1 MTSLLLAAA
10 LGFQQPAPLKYT
22 LKENTRTFAKA
33 EFNLTRFKDGSL
45 RHRWVVSEIGGDKKS
60 SFTDE
65 MIWDAAARP
74 KVFKRV
80 MNEGGGVT
88 TITGL
93 FFDNR
98 VEVTFQSNGLREMET
113 HPAPT
118 KHSTVNPATYWFVD
132 SKPKVGAR
140 ATVAEFDFE
149 NMEWVVISIIY
160 KGVEKLTVGGRTV
173 NAHRIDRGSD
183 ETVWVD
189 DQARPIRQQER
200 DAGTLITLERI

>member
-1 MTSLLLAAA
+1 MTSLLLAAVI
-10 LGFQQPAPLKYT
+10 GFQQPVALKYT
-22 LKENTRTFAKA
+22 IKENTKTFAKA

-80 MNEGGGVT
+80 MNEGGAVT
-88 TITGL
+88 TITGH

-98 VEVTFQSNGLREMET
+98 VEVTFQSNGLRETET
-113 HPAPT
+113 HTAPS

-132 SKPKVGAR
+132 TKPKVGAR
-140 ATVAEFDFE
+140 ATLSEFDFE
-149 NMEWVVISIIY
+149 IMEWVVKTVTY
-160 KGVEKLTVGGRTV
+160 KGVEKLTVAGKSV

-183 ETVWVD
+183 ETIWVD

-200 DAGTLITLERI
+200 DAGTLITIERN